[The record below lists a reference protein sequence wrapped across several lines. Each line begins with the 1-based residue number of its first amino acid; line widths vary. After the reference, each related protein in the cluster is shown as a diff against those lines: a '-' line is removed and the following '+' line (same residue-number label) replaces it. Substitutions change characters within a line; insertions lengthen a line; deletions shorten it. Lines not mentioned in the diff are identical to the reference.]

1 MELQILTNLVDVKK
15 MYQMVV
21 TSTVSTTNS
30 ATNSINVYSFNLYF
44 IKDEIIEPRS
54 SLTID
59 LGIQCI
65 LKKLNNS
72 LKLKTTQLYTYEPFW
87 IIPNKFIT
95 KTPLVSQNSPNLIEP
110 NLTSFL
116 REPNL
121 TSFSRETVN
130 GVNDPIIVS
139 LFNNSDKPYK
149 ITTGMSLFKLVV
161 CNDRINKINLTLIQV
176 R

>member
-15 MYQMVV
+15 MYQMIV
-21 TSTVSTTNS
+21 TSTTSNINSTSSN
-30 ATNSINVYSFNLYF
+30 IYSFNLYF

-54 SLTID
+54 CLTID

-95 KTPLVSQNSPNLIEP
+95 KTPLISQNSPNLIEP
-110 NLTSFL
+110 NV
-116 REPNL
+116 
-121 TSFSRETVN
+121 TSFSCETIN
-130 GVNDPIIVS
+130 GVNESIIVS

-161 CNDRINKINLTLIQV
+161 CNDRINKINLI
-176 R
+176 

>member
-21 TSTVSTTNS
+21 TSTSSTT
-30 ATNSINVYSFNLYF
+30 INVYSFNLYF

-95 KTPLVSQNSPNLIEP
+95 KTPLLSQNSPNLIEP
-110 NLTSFL
+110 NDTSI
-116 REPNL
+116 
-121 TSFSRETVN
+121 TRETVN
-130 GVNDPIIVS
+130 GVNGVNGVNNPIIVS

-161 CNDRINKINLTLIQV
+161 CGSGDKINKINLI
-176 R
+176 

>member
-1 MELQILTNLVDVKK
+1 MELQILTNLVDIKK
-15 MYQMVV
+15 MYQMIV
-21 TSTVSTTNS
+21 TSTTSNTSNINSTSSN
-30 ATNSINVYSFNLYF
+30 IYSFNLYF

-54 SLTID
+54 CLTID

-95 KTPLVSQNSPNLIEP
+95 KTPLISQNSPNLIEP
-110 NLTSFL
+110 NVTSFSC
-116 REPNL
+116 EPNV

-130 GVNDPIIVS
+130 GVKDPIIVS

-161 CNDRINKINLTLIQV
+161 CNDKINKINLI
-176 R
+176 